1 MNRLILLD
9 RDGVINHDSPDC
21 IKSVGEFR
29 PISGS
34 IETIARLQQA
44 GFKIGLCTNQSAVGR
59 GLLTRS
65 DLNAIHLHLKAL
77 LEGQGGGDLHA
88 IACCPHL
95 PDAGCKCRKPA
106 PGMLLELMQQLGVP
120 NSATVFVGDSLRD
133 VEAGMAAG
141 CRVVLVR
148 TGNGTAAEAAAR
160 KAGVR
165 EVYDDLKAFGDAEL
179 ARTPDADL
187 HR

>member
-1 MNRLILLD
+1 
-9 RDGVINHDSPDC
+9 
-21 IKSVGEFR
+21 
-29 PISGS
+29 
-34 IETIARLQQA
+34 
-44 GFKIGLCTNQSAVGR
+44 
-59 GLLTRS
+59 
-65 DLNAIHLHLKAL
+65 
-77 LEGQGGGDLHA
+77 
-88 IACCPHL
+88 
-95 PDAGCKCRKPA
+95 
-106 PGMLLELMQQLGVP
+106 MLLELMQQLGVP